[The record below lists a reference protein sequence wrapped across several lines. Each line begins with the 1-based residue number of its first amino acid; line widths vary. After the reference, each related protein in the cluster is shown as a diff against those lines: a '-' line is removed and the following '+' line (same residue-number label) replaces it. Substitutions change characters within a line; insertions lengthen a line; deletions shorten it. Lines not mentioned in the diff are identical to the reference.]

1 MQTESLEKGVAF
13 IGGQLVP
20 ISEAKIP
27 ILDWGF
33 LHSDATY
40 DVAHLWKGKFFRL
53 EDHINRFFAG
63 MKSLHMDIGMTRL
76 QVKQAMID
84 CVKATGLE
92 DAYVEI
98 ICTRGQPKPGSR
110 DPRTCQNQFWVF
122 AIPFVY
128 ILEPGKKGLSVI
140 ISQRQ
145 RIPVA
150 SLDPRIKN
158 YHWLDLVL
166 GLYEAYDRG
175 AESVLLVDEQGYLC
189 EGPGFNVFI
198 VKGKSLLTP
207 GSGVLQGITR
217 QTILELAPTL
227 GLQAEEGAITEAM
240 AKGADEVFV
249 TSTAGGVI
257 PVICLN
263 GEPVNEGEPGKVT
276 QRLSEA
282 YWGLH
287 DEPQHSLAV
296 I

>member
-1 MQTESLEKGVAF
+1 MRKFSTGAAVVY
-13 IGGQLVP
+13 GQLVP
-20 ISEAKIP
+20 ISQAKIP

-40 DVAHLWKGKFFRL
+40 DVVHLRKGKFLRL
-53 EDHINRFFAG
+53 DDSMNRFFAA
-63 MKSLHMDIGMTRL
+63 MKSLHMDIGMTPV
-76 QVKQAMID
+76 QVKQAMTD

-128 ILEPGKKGLSVI
+128 ILEPGKKGLSVM

-145 RIPVA
+145 RIPTA

-175 AESVLLVDEQGYLC
+175 AESVLLVDEQGHLDA
-189 EGPGFNVFI
+189 
-198 VKGKSLLTP
+198 
-207 GSGVLQGITR
+207 R
-217 QTILELAPTL
+217 
-227 GLQAEEGAITEAM
+227 GLQPEPRL
-240 AKGADEVFV
+240 F
-249 TSTAGGVI
+249 TA
-257 PVICLN
+257 PV
-263 GEPVNEGEPGKVT
+263 
-276 QRLSEA
+276 
-282 YWGLH
+282 
-287 DEPQHSLAV
+287 
-296 I
+296 

>member
-1 MQTESLEKGVAF
+1 MLMKKNLAAGASWIA
-13 IGGQLVP
+13 GQIMP
-20 ISEAKIP
+20 ISQAKIP

-63 MKSLHMDIGMTRL
+63 MKSLHMDIGMTPV

-128 ILEPGKKGLSVI
+128 ILEPGKKGLSVM

-145 RIPVA
+145 RIPTA

-175 AESVLLVDEQGYLC
+175 AESVLLVDEQGHLDA
-189 EGPGFNVFI
+189 
-198 VKGKSLLTP
+198 
-207 GSGVLQGITR
+207 R
-217 QTILELAPTL
+217 
-227 GLQAEEGAITEAM
+227 GLQPEPRL
-240 AKGADEVFV
+240 F
-249 TSTAGGVI
+249 TA
-257 PVICLN
+257 PV
-263 GEPVNEGEPGKVT
+263 
-276 QRLSEA
+276 
-282 YWGLH
+282 
-287 DEPQHSLAV
+287 
-296 I
+296 

>member
-1 MQTESLEKGVAF
+1 MTTKSLEKGAAL

-20 ISEAKIP
+20 ISQAKIP

-63 MKSLHMDIGMTRL
+63 MKSLHMDIGMTPV
-76 QVKQAMID
+76 QVKQAIID

-128 ILEPGKKGLSVI
+128 ILEPGKKGLSVV
-140 ISQRQ
+140 ISECQ
-145 RIPVA
+145 RIPAA

-175 AESVLLVDEQGYLC
+175 AESVLLVDEQGHLC

-207 GSGVLQGITR
+207 QSGVLQGITR

-240 AKGADEVFV
+240 AKSADEVFV

-287 DEPQHSLAV
+287 DEPQYTLPV